1 MEKQGGRPKRNIYKL
16 SLNIER
22 QNQDSRQNQKNM
34 QYAKFTTANP
44 ESHIFFGSVFTDFV
58 FIQIFRPYIFS
69 APNLVSICTILL
81 LRVQFIGRI
90 RYVPKCFSK
99 IQKITMEPNG
109 YCLILIIR
117 SLTMKNISKK
127 VYHFRG

>member
-22 QNQDSRQNQKNM
+22 QNQDSGQNQKNM

-58 FIQIFRPYIFS
+58 FI
-69 APNLVSICTILL
+69 
-81 LRVQFIGRI
+81 
-90 RYVPKCFSK
+90 
-99 IQKITMEPNG
+99 
-109 YCLILIIR
+109 
-117 SLTMKNISKK
+117 
-127 VYHFRG
+127 